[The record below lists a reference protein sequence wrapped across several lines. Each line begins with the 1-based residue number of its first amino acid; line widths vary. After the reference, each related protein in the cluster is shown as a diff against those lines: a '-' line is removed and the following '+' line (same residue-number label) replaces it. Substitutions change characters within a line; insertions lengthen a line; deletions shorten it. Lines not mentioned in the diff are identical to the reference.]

1 MIDRATGLGAEA
13 SPEFEAQRA
22 EWEAN
27 WTSRGS
33 RRSEPGSGAV
43 DRTISDLPLKPIY
56 GPQDVAHLDLA
67 RDLAF
72 PGEFPYTRGIH
83 AGMYRDRLWT
93 MRQFAGFGNA
103 RQTNE
108 RYHFLLS
115 QGQTGLSVAFDM
127 PTLMG
132 YDSDAPQSLGEV
144 GKCGVAIDSL
154 RDMETLFKGIDLG
167 EITTSMTI
175 NGPACIALAQYV
187 ATAEG
192 KGTPRARLGGTLQA
206 DILKEYIA
214 QKEWI
219 FPPRP
224 HVRIIVDMMKF
235 CTAEMPRWNTI
246 SISGYHIREA
256 GSTAVQELAF
266 TLADGF
272 AYVEAA
278 TKAGLDVDA
287 FAPRL
292 SFFFNSHIDFF
303 EEICKFRAARR
314 IYARRMRDKYG
325 AKDPRS
331 WSLRFHT
338 QTAGCSATAQQP
350 ENNIVRVAY
359 EAMAAAL
366 GGTQSLHTNSMDEVM
381 ALPTEKSVEIALRTQ
396 QVLAYETNVTNVID
410 PLGGS
415 WFVEALTDEMER
427 QAERYFEQ
435 IDEYGGVIEA
445 IEAGFFQREI
455 ADASYRYQRSLETK
469 DRVIV
474 GVNAFERDDEQAPM
488 DLLKITAEIERGQ
501 ARAVQGVRAG
511 RDGAR
516 VEEALAA
523 LKRACADPS
532 RNVMPPLIDAVNAL
546 ALPSTGATPSAPP
559 SDEQG
564 SDGRRHAFPGA
575 GRRRAGSRRRRESC
589 ARVAFDR
596 RSARRID
603 RGEARRAHLVAR
615 REGRANVRVRDDE

>member
-1 MIDRATGLGAEA
+1 MAKMIERASGLGA
-13 SPEFEAQRA
+13 A
-22 EWEAN
+22 ETAEYLEQKARWEAA
-27 WTSRGS
+27 WHSRGP
-33 RRSEPGSGAV
+33 RRNEPGSGAT
-43 DRTISDLPLKPIY
+43 DRTISDLPLAPLY
-56 GPQDVAHLDLA
+56 TPEDVAHLDLA

-72 PGEFPYTRGIH
+72 PGEYPYTRGIH

-103 RQTNE
+103 KQTNE
-108 RYHFLLS
+108 RYHFLLA

-132 YDSDAPQSLGEV
+132 FDSDQPQSLGEV

-154 RDMETLFKGIDLG
+154 RDMETLFQGIDLG
-167 EITTSMTI
+167 AITTSMTI
-175 NGPACIALAQYV
+175 NGPAAIALAQYI
-187 ATAEG
+187 ATAEA
-192 KGTPRARLGGTLQA
+192 KGIPRAALGGTLQA

-235 CTAEMPRWNTI
+235 CTSEMPKWNTI
-246 SISGYHIREA
+246 SVSGYHIREA

-278 TKAGLDVDA
+278 MKAGMDVDS

-314 IYARRMRDKYG
+314 IYARHMRERYG

-331 WSLRFHT
+331 WMLRFHT

-359 EAMAAAL
+359 EAMAAVL

-396 QVLAYETNVTNVID
+396 QVLAYETGVTSVAD

-415 WFVEALTDEMER
+415 YFVEALTAEMED
-427 QAERYFEQ
+427 QAEAYFAQ
-435 IDEYGGVIEA
+435 IEDYGGVIEA
-445 IEAGFFQREI
+445 IEAGFFQHEI

-469 DRVIV
+469 ERVIV
-474 GVNAFERDDEQAPM
+474 GVNAFEKEELASDI
-488 DLLKITAEIERGQ
+488 DLLKIGEEIERGQ
-501 ARAVQGVRAG
+501 ARSVAAVRAN
-511 RDGAR
+511 RDAIH
-516 VEEALAA
+516 VEEALSE
-523 LKRACADPS
+523 LKRACRDEE
-532 RNVMPPLIDAVNAL
+532 RNVMPPLIAAVKAL
-546 ALPSTGATPSAPP
+546 ATEGEIVQAMV
-559 SDEQG
+559 EVY
-564 SDGRRHAFPGA
+564 GRYTERAAF
-575 GRRRAGSRRRRESC
+575 
-589 ARVAFDR
+589 
-596 RSARRID
+596 
-603 RGEARRAHLVAR
+603 
-615 REGRANVRVRDDE
+615 

>member
-1 MIDRATGLGAEA
+1 MAKMLDRPGGGSTPGSG
-13 SPEFEAQRA
+13 R
-22 EWEAN
+22 
-27 WTSRGS
+27 RG
-33 RRSEPGSGAV
+33 PGSGAV
-43 DRTISDLPLKPIY
+43 DRTISDLPLKTVY
-56 GPQDVAHLDLA
+56 GPEDTAHLNVE
-67 RDLAF
+67 RDLAA
-72 PGEFPYTRGIH
+72 PGEYPYTRGIH
-83 AGMYRDRLWT
+83 KNMYRDRLWT

-103 RQTNE
+103 KQTNE

-115 QGQTGLSVAFDM
+115 QGQNGLSVAFDM

-132 YDSDAPQSLGEV
+132 YDSDHPKALGEV

-154 RDMETLFKGIDLG
+154 ADMETLFDGIDMG
-167 EITTSMTI
+167 AITTSMTI
-175 NGPACIALAQYV
+175 NGPAAIAVAQYI
-187 ATAEG
+187 AAAEK
-192 KGTPRARLGGTLQA
+192 KGIPRAALGGTIQA

-224 HVRIIVDMMKF
+224 HVRVIVDMMKF
-235 CTAEMPRWNTI
+235 CTAEMPKWNTI

-278 TKAGLDVDA
+278 MKAGMDVDS

-314 IYARRMRDKYG
+314 IYAKRMRERYG

-331 WSLRFHT
+331 WTLRFHT

-359 EAMAAAL
+359 EAMAAVL
-366 GGTQSLHTNSMDEVM
+366 GGTQSLHTNSMDEVL
-381 ALPTEKSVEIALRTQ
+381 ALPTEKNVEIALRTQ
-396 QVLAYETNVTNVID
+396 QVLAYETNVTNVVD

-415 WFVEALTDEMER
+415 YFIEALTDEIEK
-427 QAERYFEQ
+427 QAEDYFRQ
-435 IDEYGGVIEA
+435 IEEFGGVIEA

-469 DRVIV
+469 ERVIV
-474 GVNAFERDDEQAPM
+474 GVNAFEKEESTAGL
-488 DLLKITAEIERGQ
+488 DLLKIGRDVELAQ
-501 ARAVQGVRAG
+501 ARSVADVRAN
-511 RDGAR
+511 RDGAA
-516 VEEALAA
+516 VERALAA
-523 LKRACADPS
+523 LKRACASDA
-532 RNVMPPLIDAVNAL
+532 NVMPPIIEAVNAY
-546 ALPSTGATPSAPP
+546 ATEGEIVESMV
-559 SDEQG
+559 EVY
-564 SDGRRHAFPGA
+564 GRYVEKAAF
-575 GRRRAGSRRRRESC
+575 
-589 ARVAFDR
+589 
-596 RSARRID
+596 
-603 RGEARRAHLVAR
+603 
-615 REGRANVRVRDDE
+615 

>member
-1 MIDRATGLGAEA
+1 MNGA
-13 SPEFEAQRA
+13 S
-22 EWEAN
+22 
-27 WTSRGS
+27 G
-33 RRSEPGSGAV
+33 RSGPGAGAL
-43 DRTISDLPLKPIY
+43 DRTISDLPLKPVY
-56 GPQDVAHLDLA
+56 DAADVAGLDVE
-67 RDLAF
+67 RDLAA

-83 AGMYRDRLWT
+83 PHMYRDRLWT

-108 RYHFLLS
+108 RYHFLLA
-115 QGQTGLSVAFDM
+115 QGQMGLSVAFDM

-132 YDSDAPQSLGEV
+132 YDSDAPQARGEV
-144 GKCGVAIDSL
+144 GKCGVAIDSV
-154 RDMETLFKGIDLG
+154 RDMETLFRGIDMG
-167 EITTSMTI
+167 AITTSMTI
-175 NGPACIALAQYV
+175 NGPAAIALAQYIV
-187 ATAEG
+187 AAENSG
-192 KGTPRARLGGTLQA
+192 VPRAELGGTLQA

-235 CTAEMPRWNTI
+235 CTAEMPKWNTI

-278 TKAGLDVDA
+278 LAAGLDIDA

-292 SFFFNSHIDFF
+292 SFFFNAHIDFF

-314 IYARRMRDKYG
+314 IYARRMRDVYG

-331 WSLRFHT
+331 WTLRFHT

-359 EAMAAAL
+359 EALAAVL
-366 GGTQSLHTNSMDEVM
+366 GGTQSLHTNSMDEVL

-396 QVLAYETNVTNVID
+396 QVLAYETNVTNVAD

-415 WFVEALTDEMER
+415 YFVESLTNEMER
-427 QAERYFEQ
+427 QALDYFRR
-435 IDEYGGVIEA
+435 IDEFGGVIEA
-445 IEAGFFQREI
+445 IEAGFLQREI

-469 DRVIV
+469 DRVVV
-474 GVNAFERDDEQAPM
+474 GVNAFERDEAPGDI
-488 DLLKITAEIERGQ
+488 DLLKIGREIELGQ
-501 ARAVQGVRAG
+501 AREVAAVRAE
-511 RDGAR
+511 RDGSA
-516 VEEALAA
+516 VEAALAG
-523 LKRACADPS
+523 LHRACRSDA
-532 RNVMPPLIDAVNAL
+532 NVMPELIAACRAL
-546 ALPSTGATPSAPP
+546 ATEGEIVAAMV
-559 SDEQG
+559 EVF
-564 SDGRRHAFPGA
+564 GRYTE
-575 GRRRAGSRRRRESC
+575 RA
-589 ARVAFDR
+589 VF
-596 RSARRID
+596 
-603 RGEARRAHLVAR
+603 
-615 REGRANVRVRDDE
+615 

>member
-1 MIDRATGLGAEA
+1 MIERPADYEQQRERWNEA
-13 SPEFEAQRA
+13 SGAAPA
-22 EWEAN
+22 
-27 WTSRGS
+27 
-33 RRSEPGSGAV
+33 RSGPGSGAT
-43 DRTISDLPLKPIY
+43 DRTISDIPLKPLY
-56 GPQDVAHLDLA
+56 GPEDVAHLDLA

-72 PGEFPYTRGIH
+72 PGEYPYTRGIH
-83 AGMYRDRLWT
+83 PTMYRGRLWT

-103 RQTNE
+103 KQTNE
-108 RYHFLLS
+108 RYHFLLG
-115 QGQTGLSVAFDM
+115 QGQMGLSVAFDM

-132 YDSDAPQSLGEV
+132 YDSDAAQALGEV

-154 RDMETLFKGIDLG
+154 ADMEQLFDGIDMG
-167 EITTSMTI
+167 VITTSMTI

-187 ATAEG
+187 AAAER
-192 KGTPRARLGGTLQA
+192 KGIPRKKLGGTIQA

-235 CTAEMPRWNTI
+235 CTEQMPKWNTI

-278 TKAGLDVDA
+278 TKAGMDVDS

-314 IYARRMRDKYG
+314 IYARHMRERYG

-331 WSLRFHT
+331 WQLRFHT

-350 ENNIVRVAY
+350 LNNVVRVAF

-366 GGTQSLHTNSMDEVM
+366 GGTQSLHTNSMDEVL
-381 ALPTEKSVEIALRTQ
+381 ALPSERAVEIALRTQ
-396 QVLAYETNVTNVID
+396 QVLAYETNVTNVVD

-415 WFVEALTDEMER
+415 YFIEALTDEMEK
-427 QAERYFEQ
+427 QAEEYFRRIAEF
-435 IDEYGGVIEA
+435 GGVIEA
-445 IEAGFFQREI
+445 IESGFFQREI

-474 GVNAFERDDEQAPM
+474 GVNALEREGSEKDIDLLRIEPHVETEQARRVK
-488 DLLKITAEIERGQ
+488 D
-501 ARAVQGVRAG
+501 VRAG
-511 RDGAR
+511 RDSAK
-516 VEEALAA
+516 VEATLAA
-523 LKRACADPS
+523 LKRACTNES
-532 RNVMPPLIDAVNAL
+532 INVMPPLIDAVNAM
-546 ALPSTGATPSAPP
+546 ATEGEIVEAMVSVY
-559 SDEQG
+559 
-564 SDGRRHAFPGA
+564 GRYTETPQY
-575 GRRRAGSRRRRESC
+575 
-589 ARVAFDR
+589 
-596 RSARRID
+596 
-603 RGEARRAHLVAR
+603 
-615 REGRANVRVRDDE
+615 

>member
-1 MIDRATGLGAEA
+1 MATTGATGRTG
-13 SPEFEAQRA
+13 
-22 EWEAN
+22 
-27 WTSRGS
+27 
-33 RRSEPGSGAV
+33 PGSGAV
-43 DRTISDLPLKPIY
+43 DRTISDLPVKAVY
-56 GPQDVAHLDLA
+56 RAEDVAGLDLEHELP
-67 RDLAF
+67 D
-72 PGEFPYTRGIH
+72 PGTFPYTRGIH
-83 AGMYRDRLWT
+83 PQMYRERLWT

-108 RYHFLLS
+108 RYHFLLA
-115 QGQTGLSVAFDM
+115 QGQMGLSVAFDM

-132 YDSDAPQSLGEV
+132 YDSDAPQALGEV
-144 GKCGVAIDSL
+144 GKCGVAIDSV
-154 RDMETLFKGIDLG
+154 RDMETLFAGIDMG
-167 EITTSMTI
+167 AITTSMTI
-175 NGPACIALAQYV
+175 NGPAAIALAQYIV
-187 ATAEG
+187 AAENSG
-192 KGTPRARLGGTLQA
+192 VPRAQLGGTLQA

-224 HVRIIVDMMKF
+224 HVRLIVDMMQF
-235 CTAEMPRWNTI
+235 CTAEMPKWNTI

-278 TKAGLDVDA
+278 LKAGMDIDA

-292 SFFFNSHIDFF
+292 SFFFNAHIDFF

-314 IYARRMRDKYG
+314 IYARRMRDVYG

-331 WSLRFHT
+331 WTLRFHT

-359 EAMAAAL
+359 EALAAVL

-396 QVLAYETNVTNVID
+396 QVLAYETNVTNVAD

-415 WFVEALTDEMER
+415 YYVESLTAEMER
-427 QAERYFEQ
+427 QTLDYFAQ
-435 IDEYGGVIEA
+435 IEGFGGVIEA

-469 DRVIV
+469 DRIVV
-474 GVNAFERDDEQAPM
+474 GVNAFERAENHDDDLA
-488 DLLKITAEIERGQ
+488 LLKIGREIEAGQ
-501 ARAVQGVRAG
+501 AREVQNVRAT
-511 RDGAR
+511 RDAGA
-516 VEEALAA
+516 VEAALAQ
-523 LKRACADPS
+523 LKRACRS
-532 RNVMPPLIDAVNAL
+532 NENVMHPLIDACRAL
-546 ALPSTGATPSAPP
+546 ATEGEIVAAMV
-559 SDEQG
+559 EVF
-564 SDGRRHAFPGA
+564 GRYVE
-575 GRRRAGSRRRRESC
+575 RAS
-589 ARVAFDR
+589 F
-596 RSARRID
+596 
-603 RGEARRAHLVAR
+603 
-615 REGRANVRVRDDE
+615 

>member
-1 MIDRATGLGAEA
+1 MAKMIERPAHTGGAGFA
-13 SPEFEAQRA
+13 AQRSRY
-22 EWEAN
+22 EAAVA
-27 WTSRGS
+27 RGK
-33 RRSEPGSGAV
+33 RRADPGSGAI
-43 DRTISDLPLKPIY
+43 DRTISDVPLQAIY
-56 GPQDVAHLDLA
+56 GPEDMAETDLA
-67 RDLAF
+67 RDLAY
-72 PGEFPYTRGIH
+72 PGEYPYTRGIH
-83 AGMYRDRLWT
+83 AGGYRDRLWT

-103 RQTNE
+103 KQTNE
-108 RYHFLLS
+108 RYHFLLA
-115 QGQTGLSVAFDM
+115 QGQAGLSVAFDM

-132 YDSDAPQSLGEV
+132 YDSDQSQALGEV

-154 RDMETLFKGIDLG
+154 RDMEVLFEGIDLG
-167 EITTSMTI
+167 KITTSMTI

-192 KGTPRARLGGTLQA
+192 KGIPRAALGGTLQA

-235 CTAEMPRWNTI
+235 CTAEMPKWNTI
-246 SISGYHIREA
+246 SVSGYHIREA
-256 GSTAVQELAF
+256 GSTAAQELAF

-278 TKAGLDVDA
+278 MKAGMDVDS

-314 IYARRMRDKYG
+314 IYARRMRERYG
-325 AKDPRS
+325 AKDPKS
-331 WSLRFHT
+331 WTLRFHT

-359 EAMAAAL
+359 EALAAVL

-396 QVLAYETNVTNVID
+396 QVLAYETGVTSVVD

-415 WFVEALTDEMER
+415 YFVESLTNELER
-427 QAERYFEQ
+427 QAEAYFAAIQ
-435 IDEYGGVIEA
+435 GYGGVIEA
-445 IEAGFFQREI
+445 IEEGFFQHEI

-474 GVNAFERDDEQAPM
+474 GVNAFARPAQTEDL
-488 DLLKITAEIERGQ
+488 DLLKIGREVEEGQ
-501 ARAVQGVRAG
+501 ARSVRDVRAS
-511 RDGAR
+511 RDGSA
-516 VEEALAA
+516 VESALAA
-523 LKRACADPS
+523 LKRACADES
-532 RNVMPPLIDAVNAL
+532 INVMPPLIDAVNAL
-546 ALPSTGATPSAPP
+546 ATEGEIVATMVSVY
-559 SDEQG
+559 
-564 SDGRRHAFPGA
+564 GRYVERAAF
-575 GRRRAGSRRRRESC
+575 
-589 ARVAFDR
+589 
-596 RSARRID
+596 
-603 RGEARRAHLVAR
+603 
-615 REGRANVRVRDDE
+615 